1 MVARS
6 PTPPNDAPEKRLLA
20 GKMALAAAMQPALD
34 VFPPQTQIEWE
45 NKVCEIISGTAV
57 RRRLDQIDTVL
68 LPGDLFGVS
77 ELFSGV
83 PSVDLIETRETVTIR
98 SISYPSVLRLAARD
112 DNIAMWLL
120 YYVNS
125 PQSAP

>member
-1 MVARS
+1 VRH
-6 PTPPNDAPEKRLLA
+6 RLH
-20 GKMALAAAMQPALD
+20 
-34 VFPPQTQIEWE
+34 QTD
-45 NKVCEIISGTAV
+45 S
-57 RRRLDQIDTVL
+57 VL
-68 LPGDLFGVS
+68 VPGDVFGVS

-120 YYVNS
+120 DYANEPS
-125 PQSAP
+125 SAR